1 MYEPAPRVIDAVQK
15 LKGVFLE
22 APSTQMSLVDASR
35 LSGLERNT
43 TRLILEALEDARHGS
58 IRGEEQQRDNEQRVQ
73 RYGDEGGKAGD
84 HPGGVGHAADIGF
97 RSRITRPRW

>member
-43 TRLILEALEDARHGS
+43 TRLILEALEDALADVVGGLD
-58 IRGEEQQRDNEQRVQ
+58 GERD
-73 RYGDEGGKAGD
+73 AGHHAERSETD
-84 HPGGVGHAADIGF
+84 HQPCEVLVAARCGHDLAV
-97 RSRITRPRW
+97 